1 MIFRHRLT
9 YNLIHF
15 FIVGY
20 CCIQY
25 RKCDTKRSFTLGNQ
39 VAAFNQA
46 KHGAD
51 CTGDFITIEG
61 NFLKESLLIEEKEYE
76 IIKLFFI
83 ILSFKFLYF
92 LINNSI
98 VRNGNFHR

>member
-1 MIFRHRLT
+1 MYNSFVNVNLQYLDVFIHLLT
-9 YNLIHF
+9 YILINF
-15 FIVGY
+15 LIVGY

-61 NFLKESLLIEEKEYE
+61 NLMKESQLLEKNYFS
-76 IIKLFFI
+76 LF
-83 ILSFKFLYF
+83 SHQ
-92 LINNSI
+92 NS
-98 VRNGNFHR
+98 

>member
-1 MIFRHRLT
+1 MYSILFRHRLT

-61 NFLKESLLIEEKEYE
+61 NFLKES
-76 IIKLFFI
+76 
-83 ILSFKFLYF
+83 
-92 LINNSI
+92 
-98 VRNGNFHR
+98 